1 MKKINLIL
9 VISIGFLFII
19 QSCKKDDANKPTSQT
34 ITKNLT
40 INETF
45 QYDLGGFGDEEG
57 ASISKQANNYSVSF
71 VDRNINTDKVI
82 YKYTPALNFVGIDEV
97 EIKSSRGSDGASPNN
112 KINYTIIKFIIN

>member
-1 MKKINLIL
+1 MKKIILIL

-97 EIKSSRGSDGASPNN
+97 EIKSSGGSDGASPNN

>member
-1 MKKINLIL
+1 MKKIILIL

-97 EIKSSRGSDGASPNN
+97 EIKS
-112 KINYTIIKFIIN
+112 